1 MKDLIIK
8 EVDFQGNK
16 IISTI
21 IDSKV
26 YISVKNV
33 CDNLGMDETQRRNQR
48 AKVQNDEFLKGGL
61 KFTPLFTKGGIQETL
76 MIELDYLPIWLAK
89 INPARFDKEL
99 KEKLMIYQLKAKD
112 VLSEAFFGKRED
124 EITLLPEDKDWALK
138 RIHDRADQAKIL
150 EDQAS
155 HIIGKLQKIYKEIAG
170 VADLKKRTI
179 GNSFF
184 SFKEDGYDAS
194 KEKLPVI
201 VELEIE
207 KENLDKINE
216 LDLDKNKVLED
227 IVKNKT
233 LENTIKVLEQKKL
246 KDK

>member
-1 MKDLIIK
+1 MNDLIIK
-8 EVDFQGNK
+8 EVDFQENK
-16 IISTI
+16 IIAI
-21 IDSKV
+21 NENGKIYV
-26 YISVKNV
+26 SVSSV
-33 CDNLGMDETQRRNQR
+33 CDNLGMSKNLKD
-48 AKVQNDEFLKGGL
+48 VQVKKIQNEELLKGASKLTHL
-61 KFTPLFTKGGIQETL
+61 KTKGGIQETL
-76 MIELDYLPIWLAK
+76 VIELDYLPAWLFK

-112 VLSEAFFGKRED
+112 VLSDAFFGKRED

-150 EDQAS
+150 EGQAS

-179 GNSFF
+179 GNSFLN
-184 SFKEDGYDAS
+184 FKEEGYDAS

-207 KENLDKINE
+207 KELNDKIEE
-216 LDLDKNKVLED
+216 LDLNKNEVLES
-227 IVKNKT
+227 IVKS
-233 LENTIKVLEQKKL
+233 LEQKKL
-246 KDK
+246 KDNDK